1 MNYANQLIALVCLL
15 GPVSALSQ
23 DTIPI
28 PHISPMNQRELT
40 EMADRAK
47 SGLFRVHAISIPDG
61 LFQPIPIEADG
72 LAVWL
77 KVGENPPA
85 LVTTYAYIS
94 AAQTVELLIG
104 TEWVQAQVV
113 YGSPLFDLAMLQV
126 EVEPPVEDALPLVD
140 SWPLEATVYVPL
152 ATSDSTVPSEVVH
165 GMLGGRALP
174 DMLSYYTRAHFWQ
187 RNGYPVV
194 SRQGEV
200 MAITSIYSPDGQGVL
215 AVPFNHIATWQQ
227 EWGTLDP
234 ENPYDHQPEVRVERI
249 DPVING
255 GARSA
260 DDDPTLPPGAMRGTF
275 EN

>member
-1 MNYANQLIALVCLL
+1 VNYANQLIALVCLL

-113 YGSPLFDLAMLQV
+113 SGR
-126 EVEPPVEDALPLVD
+126 
-140 SWPLEATVYVPL
+140 
-152 ATSDSTVPSEVVH
+152 
-165 GMLGGRALP
+165 GRATACRQLAAGGHR
-174 DMLSYYTRAHFWQ
+174 LRSASYFGL
-187 RNGYPVV
+187 NGTV
-194 SRQGEV
+194 G
-200 MAITSIYSPDGQGVL
+200 
-215 AVPFNHIATWQQ
+215 
-227 EWGTLDP
+227 
-234 ENPYDHQPEVRVERI
+234 
-249 DPVING
+249 G
-255 GARSA
+255 GARHARGARASRHALVLYTSA
-260 DDDPTLPPGAMRGTF
+260 FLAAKRLPGRLPPR
-275 EN
+275 